1 MKMSKGL
8 TDNEESFLNGL
19 VWEGI
24 TDPNQQANV
33 MAQIKAES
41 NFKPQEESLNYS
53 AKRLLEVFPS
63 KFNNLADAQ
72 AVVNAG
78 QEAIGNRVYGGRMGN
93 SPTEGHQYRGR
104 GYVQLTGKDNYQ
116 TYGDLIGKDLI
127 GNPDLAN
134 DPEVARDIAIAY
146 FKQRDPDLNDIGS
159 VTRAVG
165 PANVE
170 DAITERTEY
179 ANDFKTRIPED
190 ITSTAKNKLMD
201 LGMAAKEGVTSL
213 YDDSMNWLDGFNA
226 SPEPEA
232 ASTYTAVSGDNPY
245 TIAQRHG
252 ISLEE
257 LASLNPDVGTALQ
270 QGQLGVGQQLNVRY
284 TDL

>member
-1 MKMSKGL
+1 MSKGL
-8 TDNEESFLNGL
+8 KENEESFLNGL

-41 NFKPQEESLNYS
+41 NFEPQEERLNYS
-53 AKRLLEVFPS
+53 ASRLLEVFPS
-63 KFNNLADAQ
+63 KFVNLQDAQ
-72 AVVNAG
+72 EVVNAG
-78 QEAIGNRVYGGRMGN
+78 QEAIGNRIYGGRMGN
-93 SPTEGHQYRGR
+93 SPTEGYQYRGR
-104 GYVQLTGKDNYQ
+104 GYIQLTGRDNYQ
-116 TYGDLIGKDLI
+116 TYGDLIGEDLV

-134 DPEVARDIAIAY
+134 DPEIARDIAIAY
-146 FKQRDPDLNDIGS
+146 LKERNPDLNDIGS

-165 PANVE
+165 PANIGN
-170 DAITERTEY
+170 AIRERAIY
-179 ANDFKTRIPED
+179 ADDFKTRIPED
-190 ITSTAKNKLMD
+190 ITATAKNKLMN
-201 LGMAAKEGVTSL
+201 LGLEAKRGFTSL
-213 YDDSMNWLDGFNA
+213 YDNSMNWLDGFNA
-226 SPEPEA
+226 VPEPEA
-232 ASTYTAVSGDNPY
+232 ATTYTAVSGDNPY

-257 LASLNPDVGTALQ
+257 LASLNPEVGTALQ